1 MVCRILVADDSST
14 IQKVIRIGLSSIPN
28 DIRSVS
34 SMTEAIR
41 AVETAPVDL
50 IIAGAGL
57 PGVSTANDFIKLLE
71 HAGRVPII
79 VLIGSYDVVRESDLR
94 SAGIQHI
101 MKKPFPPGDLTRI
114 VGDLVPNL
122 KVDAPSLENQGKIP
136 TVKEFAAPSWN
147 MPPPGGFIND
157 PAMISQSMPQPIPDA
172 SPYGG
177 ISSFDL
183 GESFPPS
190 TVPPQPQIEPD
201 RKGRPAFDLNSQELP
216 VTPSVSAPLREQA
229 SKIADRPPPSAD
241 QPGNSSRVSG
251 MSAAVEA
258 FVLNELPPLVDRAV
272 ERYCIEHFKHVA
284 REALTAELRRLAEE
298 KARFLVDQ

>member
-28 DIRSVS
+28 DIRSVG
-34 SMTEAIR
+34 SMTEAMR
-41 AVETAPVDL
+41 AVESTPVDL
-50 IIAGAGL
+50 IIVGAGL

-79 VLIGSYDVVRESDLR
+79 VLIGSYDVVREADLR

-114 VGDLVPNL
+114 VAELTPQLKAQTPSHESSVKLPTGQNFTGPN
-122 KVDAPSLENQGKIP
+122 
-136 TVKEFAAPSWN
+136 WN
-147 MPPPGGFIND
+147 MPPPGGILND

-172 SPYGG
+172 SPYGA

-183 GESFPPS
+183 GERLPPA
-190 TVPPQPQIEPD
+190 TIPPQPQIEPD

-216 VTPSVSAPLREQA
+216 VTPSPTSHLREQPA
-229 SKIADRPPPSAD
+229 KVVDRSPPLAD
-241 QPGNSSRVSG
+241 QQGSSSRVTG

>member
-34 SMTEAIR
+34 SMTEAMR
-41 AVETAPVDL
+41 AVETGPVDL

-71 HAGRVPII
+71 HSGRVPII
-79 VLIGSYDVVRESDLR
+79 VLIGSYDVVRDADLR

-101 MKKPFPPGDLTRI
+101 MKKPFPPGDLTR
-114 VGDLVPNL
+114 LVSELAPNL
-122 KVDAPSLENQGKIP
+122 KVETPNLESTAKMPVGKD
-136 TVKEFAAPSWN
+136 VAAPSWN
-147 MPPPGGFIND
+147 MHPPGGILND

-172 SPYGG
+172 SPYGA

-183 GESFPPS
+183 SESFPPP
-190 TVPPQPQIEPD
+190 TVPPQPQTEPD
-201 RKGRPAFDLNSQELP
+201 RKGRPAFELNSQELP
-216 VTPSVSAPLREQA
+216 KTPSVTSPLREQV
-229 SKIADRPPPSAD
+229 SKVVDRAPPIAE
-241 QPGNSSRVSG
+241 QQVNQSRVSG

-272 ERYCIEHFKHVA
+272 ERYCLEHFKHVA

>member
-14 IQKVIRIGLSSIPN
+14 IQKVIRIGLSSVPN

-34 SMTEAIR
+34 SMTEAMR

-79 VLIGSYDVVRESDLR
+79 ILIGSYDVVREADLR

-114 VGDLVPNL
+114 VAELAPNL
-122 KVDAPSLENQGKIP
+122 KMETPNLESPVKAPTGKDFIP
-136 TVKEFAAPSWN
+136 PTWN
-147 MPPPGGFIND
+147 MPPPGGILND

-172 SPYGG
+172 SPYGA

-183 GESFPPS
+183 AESLPPP
-190 TVPPQPQIEPD
+190 TIPPQPQIEPD

-216 VTPSVSAPLREQA
+216 VTPSVPSPLREPA
-229 SKIADRPPPSAD
+229 SKAPDRTANLAD
-241 QPGNSSRVSG
+241 QQGSSSRVTG

-272 ERYCIEHFKHVA
+272 ERYCLEHFKHVA